1 MNDIRN
7 ILQDADPLR
16 HEPPPSEGER
26 DRIRHMA
33 VAAASHA
40 TTSASS
46 AWFRT
51 PTALVAAIALIIVVL
66 VAFGSQNW
74 PPGGATV
81 QAAVRFEVRLAEDQ
95 SAAGLREARVIGSGR
110 AIYLHEEI
118 VVTNAD
124 IESSAVVPGSSP
136 SQFGIGVRFTAEGAR
151 KMREATAKHVGRPVA
166 ILIDGEVVMAPTLR
180 DPISADALISG
191 DYSRAEAERIVNGI
205 TIR

>member
-26 DRIRHMA
+26 DRLRHAA
-33 VAAASHA
+33 VAAASDA

-51 PTALVAAIALIIVVL
+51 PVALVAMFAMIMVGV
-66 VAFGSQNW
+66 VAFGSRSW
-74 PPGGATV
+74 TPGSTTV

-95 SAAGLREARVIGSGR
+95 PAAGLRAVKVTGADRT
-110 AIYLHEEI
+110 IYLHEEI
-118 VVTNAD
+118 VITNAD
-124 IESSAVVPGSSP
+124 IESSAIVPGKGP
-136 SQFGIGVRFTAEGAR
+136 SQFGVGVRLTAEGAR
-151 KMREATAKHVGRPVA
+151 KMREATANHAGRPLA

-180 DPISADALISG
+180 SAVSDSALISG
-191 DYSRAEAERIVNGI
+191 DFSQAEAERIVNGI
-205 TIR
+205 RIR